1 MKKHHY
7 LLLLLLLVLSGC
19 DSNEVKSLEGL
30 TLSAQEEQNLNLAR
44 TDIDEVA
51 FYEGIDNVVG
61 TDYEVLPTT
70 SYDAYLYSRAVLSED
85 NFLHLQETQG
95 IFTESMSYEDYLMFA
110 EGFITK
116 EEYEENTG
124 SDGSTNEYLE
134 IYALRL
140 VQYLN
145 VEH

>member
-1 MKKHHY
+1 MKRRQY
-7 LLLLLLLVLSGC
+7 LLLLLLLLLSGC
-19 DSNEVKSLEGL
+19 NSNEVKGLEDVN
-30 TLSAQEEQNLNLAR
+30 LSSQEKRNIELAR
-44 TDIDEVA
+44 TDIDEES

-70 SYDAYLYSRAVLSED
+70 SYDAYIYSRAVLSED
-85 NFLHLQETQG
+85 NFLRLQETQG
-95 IFTESMSYEDYLMFA
+95 IFTESLSYEDYLMFA

-116 EEYEENTG
+116 EEYEATTG
-124 SDGSTNEYLE
+124 SDESTNEYLE
-134 IYALRL
+134 IYVLRL